1 MMMFGREVFQPLDVT
16 LGTLKIDPPK
26 KEVPQYIK
34 ELVDNLALGKITMQQ
49 EKILKLNNNGKRVC
63 IT

>member
-1 MMMFGREVFQPLDVT
+1 MMFGREVFQPLDVT

>member
-1 MMMFGREVFQPLDVT
+1 MMFGREVFQPLDVT

-26 KEVPQYIK
+26 KGVPQYIK
-34 ELVDNLALGKITMQQ
+34 ELVDNLALGKITIQQ
-49 EKILKLNNNGKRVC
+49 ERILKLNNNGKRVC